1 MLQMRAVKRA
11 VGSAGGE
18 YLQSPKSTVTDAT
31 DGTDATP
38 IIDAAPE
45 SYLFP
50 SGEAPVRTTACMA
63 GPCASC
69 SSNGVWAVGCGGTRQ
84 RNPHYFALRAS
95 CIHTTPYQPPPP
107 LPIPGVL

>member
-50 SGEAPVRTTACMA
+50 SGEAPVRTTVSVC
-63 GPCASC
+63 
-69 SSNGVWAVGCGGTRQ
+69 VWRGRARFSLQQRRVGRG
-84 RNPHYFALRAS
+84 LRWHAANTGS
-95 CIHTTPYQPPPP
+95 
-107 LPIPGVL
+107 V

>member
-18 YLQSPKSTVTDAT
+18 YLQSPKSTITDAT

-50 SGEAPVRTTACMA
+50 SGEAPVRTTVCEWRGRARF
-63 GPCASC
+63 SLQQRR
-69 SSNGVWAVGCGGTRQ
+69 VGRG
-84 RNPHYFALRAS
+84 LRWLRR
-95 CIHTTPYQPPPP
+95 PP
-107 LPIPGVL
+107 LDQS